1 MQTITVSGAAQVDS
15 STTRLLQWIVIID
28 QNFIIDYNFI
38 KDFNCERCCAGG
50 LFDDSELRG
59 DGAGP
64 GNLKA
69 GKRGEGRGRDGGRED
84 GNGGEKR

>member
-28 QNFIIDYNFI
+28 QHFITFYNVI
-38 KDFNCERCCAGG
+38 KDYNCERCCAGG
-50 LFDDSELRG
+50 LVDDSELRG

-64 GNLKA
+64 GHLQA
-69 GKRGEGRGRDGGRED
+69 GAAPSQYIIFVFVF
-84 GNGGEKR
+84 